1 MMLLQLINLISTS
14 SVPSLEAKGDG
25 SSQDGYIQ
33 LNCSQNSH
41 GVKLKS
47 PPHSANQ
54 SYTLTL
60 PSTAPATD
68 KMLQTDS
75 SGNLSFID
83 TPGGGFVRVGGH
95 NHGTSDADVNT
106 VTLDN
111 IMTSTYKVYKIIGK
125 FETTTDAYLTI
136 GARTGGA
143 SGSTYSGSNKY
154 RQAHFAHYINTS
166 SSSGTTHG
174 GDYGA
179 GLIYPHGT
187 TELSDGDDDH
197 SVFLDLTFWKDANR
211 SYWISHTVTMNADK
225 TRIYNFQ
232 NAGWLND
239 SNTYTGFIFQFSSG
253 DLDQCTVDVY
263 GMVNS

>member
-1 MMLLQLINLISTS
+1 MGFIGVQPATIPLTASDITNDIINADKIADNSISEEHLDPTVITGLSALGAEPADTDEFLISDAGTLKRMDYS
-14 SVPSLEAKGDG
+14 YIKG
-25 SSQDGYIQ
+25 
-33 LNCSQNSH
+33 
-41 GVKLKS
+41 
-47 PPHSANQ
+47 
-54 SYTLTL
+54 
-60 PSTAPATD
+60 
-68 KMLQTDS
+68 
-75 SGNLSFID
+75 
-83 TPGGGFVRVGGH
+83 GGGFVRVGGH
-95 NHGTSDADVNT
+95 NHGTSDSDVNT

-187 TELSDGDDDH
+187 PELSDGDDDH

-211 SYWISHTVTMNADK
+211 SYWISHTVTMNGDK